1 MIYES
6 NKTKKKNGFEY
17 KEQKFSIDTG
27 DRVNDINIQ
36 SAVIHI
42 LDMNSEEPILN
53 EYALELTEDT
63 YMFLYKHID
72 KIIKYRK
79 YQKRVLNRK
88 KLFAKRK
95 AKYGR

>member
-1 MIYES
+1 MKEALIELAEEF
-6 NKTKKKNGFEY
+6 KKITEKLFEWL
-17 KEQKFSIDTG
+17 KRLWIKITEQID
-27 DRVNDINIQ
+27 
-36 SAVIHI
+36 
-42 LDMNSEEPILN
+42 
-53 EYALELTEDT
+53 
-63 YMFLYKHID
+63 ID

>member
-1 MIYES
+1 MEEALIGLAEAL
-6 NKTKKKNGFEY
+6 KKIAEEFF
-17 KEQKFSIDTG
+17 KELKRFFINVIEQID
-27 DRVNDINIQ
+27 
-36 SAVIHI
+36 
-42 LDMNSEEPILN
+42 
-53 EYALELTEDT
+53 
-63 YMFLYKHID
+63 ID

>member
-1 MIYES
+1 MYLI
-6 NKTKKKNGFEY
+6 TWKNNLLFGEEKLEMEFF
-17 KEQKFSIDTG
+17 KELKRFFIKVIEQID
-27 DRVNDINIQ
+27 
-36 SAVIHI
+36 
-42 LDMNSEEPILN
+42 
-53 EYALELTEDT
+53 
-63 YMFLYKHID
+63 ID

>member
-1 MIYES
+1 MEEALIELAQAF
-6 NKTKKKNGFEY
+6 KKITEELFEWL
-17 KEQKFSIDTG
+17 KRLCIKITEQID
-27 DRVNDINIQ
+27 
-36 SAVIHI
+36 
-42 LDMNSEEPILN
+42 
-53 EYALELTEDT
+53 
-63 YMFLYKHID
+63 ID

>member
-1 MIYES
+1 MEEALIKLAQEL
-6 NKTKKKNGFEY
+6 KKIAD
-17 KEQKFSIDTG
+17 KFFG
-27 DRVNDINIQ
+27 WFKKLLINI
-36 SAVIHI
+36 AGEM
-42 LDMNSEEPILN
+42 D
-53 EYALELTEDT
+53 
-63 YMFLYKHID
+63 ID

>member
-1 MIYES
+1 MEEALIELAQAF
-6 NKTKKKNGFEY
+6 KKITEELFEWL
-17 KEQKFSIDTG
+17 KRLWIKITEQID
-27 DRVNDINIQ
+27 
-36 SAVIHI
+36 
-42 LDMNSEEPILN
+42 
-53 EYALELTEDT
+53 
-63 YMFLYKHID
+63 ID

>member
-1 MIYES
+1 MYLITWKNNLLFGEE
-6 NKTKKKNGFEY
+6 KLEMEEALIGLAEALKKIAEEFF
-17 KEQKFSIDTG
+17 KELKRFFIK
-27 DRVNDINIQ
+27 
-36 SAVIHI
+36 VIKQI
-42 LDMNSEEPILN
+42 G
-53 EYALELTEDT
+53 
-63 YMFLYKHID
+63 ID

>member
-1 MIYES
+1 MEEALIKLAQEL
-6 NKTKKKNGFEY
+6 KKIVDKYFEWF
-17 KEQKFSIDTG
+17 KRLLIKIAGEID
-27 DRVNDINIQ
+27 
-36 SAVIHI
+36 
-42 LDMNSEEPILN
+42 
-53 EYALELTEDT
+53 
-63 YMFLYKHID
+63 ID

>member
-1 MIYES
+1 MYLITWKNNLLFGEE
-6 NKTKKKNGFEY
+6 KLEMEEALIGLAEALKKIAEEFF
-17 KEQKFSIDTG
+17 KELKRFFIKVIEQID
-27 DRVNDINIQ
+27 
-36 SAVIHI
+36 
-42 LDMNSEEPILN
+42 
-53 EYALELTEDT
+53 
-63 YMFLYKHID
+63 ID

>member
-1 MIYES
+1 ME
-6 NKTKKKNGFEY
+6 E
-17 KEQKFSIDTG
+17 
-27 DRVNDINIQ
+27 
-36 SAVIHI
+36 AVIELVQALKKI
-42 LDMNSEEPILN
+42 AEEFFEMLKRLWIKII
-53 EYALELTEDT
+53 EQID
-63 YMFLYKHID
+63 ID

>member
-1 MIYES
+1 ME
-6 NKTKKKNGFEY
+6 E
-17 KEQKFSIDTG
+17 
-27 DRVNDINIQ
+27 
-36 SAVIHI
+36 AVIE
-42 LDMNSEEPILN
+42 LAQAFKKMAEKFLEELKRVLIKRKD
-53 EYALELTEDT
+53 EIG
-63 YMFLYKHID
+63 ID

>member
-1 MIYES
+1 MEEALIELAQAF
-6 NKTKKKNGFEY
+6 KKVAEELFEWL
-17 KEQKFSIDTG
+17 KRLWIKITEQID
-27 DRVNDINIQ
+27 
-36 SAVIHI
+36 
-42 LDMNSEEPILN
+42 
-53 EYALELTEDT
+53 
-63 YMFLYKHID
+63 ID

>member
-1 MIYES
+1 MEEALI
-6 NKTKKKNGFEY
+6 KLAQDLKKIAGE
-17 KEQKFSIDTG
+17 ID
-27 DRVNDINIQ
+27 
-36 SAVIHI
+36 
-42 LDMNSEEPILN
+42 
-53 EYALELTEDT
+53 
-63 YMFLYKHID
+63 ID

>member
-1 MIYES
+1 ME
-6 NKTKKKNGFEY
+6 E
-17 KEQKFSIDTG
+17 
-27 DRVNDINIQ
+27 
-36 SAVIHI
+36 AVIELVQALKKI
-42 LDMNSEEPILN
+42 AEEFF
-53 EYALELTEDT
+53 E
-63 YMFLYKHID
+63 MFKRLWIKIIEQIDID

>member
-1 MIYES
+1 MYLITWKNNLLFGEE
-6 NKTKKKNGFEY
+6 KLEMEEALIGLAEALKKIAEEFF
-17 KEQKFSIDTG
+17 KELKRFFINVIEQID
-27 DRVNDINIQ
+27 
-36 SAVIHI
+36 
-42 LDMNSEEPILN
+42 
-53 EYALELTEDT
+53 
-63 YMFLYKHID
+63 ID